1 MSRAVD
7 RVRANVTGVVSVL
20 VTGIWLVALVSGQDW
35 WLPFLL
41 LGYVVVVPMT
51 ALLVGD
57 REAIEDWW
65 DDEDISLPDDPESA
79 VPGDVPP
86 GATVLSVGD
95 NVLLVDA
102 SNVSDFEFEYRRATL
117 QGEVILAR
125 HPAVVGGVIQDDAEW
140 SKARFRLDDDEV
152 RLQFPGGGSTV
163 FDIDDVGT
171 IETSQST
178 VLGDERTVVEVEHT
192 DEEDRSVETHFSGM
206 PHHTKALEALFGAVI
221 EERADD
227 YELSEME
234 SQVLMALYSGV
245 SPFEMADFVGTT
257 PDDVEE
263 IYQKLLDVGAVDKV
277 RERTE
282 VSLNAQGRNM
292 ASEAMSGE

>member
-1 MSRAVD
+1 MSGDEHKLLDTSGDFQYAVRGGEPVAD
-7 RVRANVTGVVSVL
+7 PRWQSCRLIVTDKRVVLATNDGTTPIPHSNV
-20 VTGIWLVALVSGQDW
+20 
-35 WLPFLL
+35 
-41 LGYVVVVPMT
+41 
-51 ALLVGD
+51 
-57 REAIEDWW
+57 
-65 DDEDISLPDDPESA
+65 SLPDAPESA
-79 VPGDVPP
+79 VPDDVPS
-86 GATVLSVGD
+86 GVTVLSVGD

-102 SNVSDFEFEYRRATL
+102 SDVSDFEFEYRRATL

-125 HPAVVGGVIQDDAEW
+125 HPAVVGGVIQEDAEW
-140 SKARFRLDDDEV
+140 SKARFRLGDDEV
-152 RLQFPGGGSTV
+152 RLQFPDGGSTV

-171 IETSQST
+171 SETSEST
-178 VLGDERTVVEVEHT
+178 VLGDQRTVVEVEHT
-192 DEEDRSVETHFSGM
+192 DEEGRSVETHFSGM
-206 PHHTKALEALFGAVI
+206 AHHTDALAALFSGVV
-221 EERADD
+221 EEREDD

-277 RERTE
+277 RTRTE

>member
-1 MSRAVD
+1 MSGDERK
-7 RVRANVTGVVSVL
+7 VL
-20 VTGIWLVALVSGQDW
+20 DTSGDFQ
-35 WLPFLL
+35 
-41 LGYVVVVPMT
+41 YVVRDGEPVEEPQWRSCRFIVT
-51 ALLVGD
+51 NKRLVLGTSD
-57 REAIEDWW
+57 GKQPIPHSN
-65 DDEDISLPDDPESA
+65 ISLPEDPESV
-79 VPGDVPP
+79 VPDGVPP
-86 GATVLSVGD
+86 DATVLSVGD

-102 SNVSDFEFEYRRATL
+102 GNVDDFAFEYCRATL

-140 SKARFRLDDDEV
+140 SKARFQLDDGEV
-152 RLQFPGGGSTV
+152 RLQFPGGDATV

-178 VLGDERTVVEVEHT
+178 VLGDQRAVVEVEHT

-206 PHHTKALEALFGAVI
+206 AHHTDALASLFRSVVEGR
-221 EERADD
+221 EDD
-227 YELSEME
+227 YELTEME
-234 SQVLMALYSGV
+234 NQVLMALYSGV
-245 SPFEMADFVGTT
+245 SPFEMADFVGST
-257 PDDVEE
+257 PDEVEE

-277 RERTE
+277 RTRTE

>member
-1 MSRAVD
+1 MSGDERKVID
-7 RVRANVTGVVSVL
+7 T
-20 VTGIWLVALVSGQDW
+20 SGDFQ
-35 WLPFLL
+35 
-41 LGYVVVVPMT
+41 YVVRDGEPVAEPRWQSCRIIVT
-51 ALLVGD
+51 NKRLVLATNDGKQP
-57 REAIEDWW
+57 IPHSN
-65 DDEDISLPDDPESA
+65 ISLPDDPDGI
-79 VPGDVPP
+79 VPDGVPT
-86 GATVLSVGD
+86 GATVLVVGD

-102 SNVSDFEFEYRRATL
+102 ANLDDFAFEYSRATL
-117 QGEVILAR
+117 QGAVILAR

-140 SKARFRLDDDEV
+140 GKARFQLDDGEV
-152 RLQFPGGGSTV
+152 RLQFPGGGSTM
-163 FDIDDVGT
+163 FDIEDVGT
-171 IETSQST
+171 VETDDSV
-178 VLGDERTVVEVEHT
+178 VLGDQRAVVEVEHT
-192 DEEDRSVETHFSGM
+192 DEEGRSVETYFSGM
-206 PHHTKALEALFGAVI
+206 AYHTDALASLFGAIV
-221 EERADD
+221 EDREDD

-277 RERTE
+277 RTRTE

>member
-1 MSRAVD
+1 MSGD
-7 RVRANVTGVVSVL
+7 EHKILDT
-20 VTGIWLVALVSGQDW
+20 SGDFQ
-35 WLPFLL
+35 
-41 LGYVVVVPMT
+41 YVVRDGEPVTDPKWQSCRLIVTNKRVILATNDGKTP
-51 ALLVGD
+51 
-57 REAIEDWW
+57 IPHSK
-65 DDEDISLPDDPESA
+65 ISLPAEPESV
-79 VPGDVPP
+79 VPDDVPS
-86 GATVLSVGD
+86 GTTVLSVGD

-163 FDIDDVGT
+163 FEIDDVGT

-178 VLGDERTVVEVEHT
+178 VLGDQRAVVEVEHT

-206 PHHTKALEALFGAVI
+206 EHHTDALEALFGVVVEAR
-221 EERADD
+221 EDD

-257 PDDVEE
+257 PDEVEE

-277 RERTE
+277 RIRTE

>member
-1 MSRAVD
+1 MSGD
-7 RVRANVTGVVSVL
+7 EHKVL
-20 VTGIWLVALVSGQDW
+20 DTSGDFQ
-35 WLPFLL
+35 
-41 LGYVVVVPMT
+41 YVVRDGQPVTDPRWQSCRLIVTNKRVVLATNDGKTPIPHT
-51 ALLVGD
+51 N
-57 REAIEDWW
+57 
-65 DDEDISLPDDPESA
+65 ISVPDDPESA

-86 GATVLSVGD
+86 GATVLAVGD

-102 SNVSDFEFEYRRATL
+102 SNVSDFAFEYRRATL

-125 HPAVVGGVIQDDAEW
+125 SPAVVGGVIEDDAEW
-140 SKARFRLDDDEV
+140 SKARFRLDDGEV
-152 RLQFPGGGSTV
+152 RLQFPGGDSTV

-171 IETSQST
+171 IETSRST
-178 VLGDERTVVEVEHT
+178 VLGDQRTVVEVEHT
-192 DEEDRSVETHFSGM
+192 DEEERSVETHLSGM
-206 PHHTKALEALFGAVI
+206 PHHTDALEALFSAVV
-221 EERADD
+221 EDREDD

-277 RERTE
+277 RTRTE

>member
-1 MSRAVD
+1 MSGD
-7 RVRANVTGVVSVL
+7 EHKILDT
-20 VTGIWLVALVSGQDW
+20 SGDFQ
-35 WLPFLL
+35 
-41 LGYVVVVPMT
+41 YVVRGGEPVADPRWQSCRLIVTNKRLILATSDGKTP
-51 ALLVGD
+51 
-57 REAIEDWW
+57 IPHSN
-65 DDEDISLPDDPESA
+65 ISVPDDPESA
-79 VPGDVPP
+79 VPEEVPP

-102 SNVSDFEFEYRRATL
+102 SNVADFAFEYRRATL

-171 IETSQST
+171 IETSEST
-178 VLGDERTVVEVEHT
+178 VLGDTRAVVEVEHT
-192 DEEDRSVETHFSGM
+192 DEEGRSVETHFSGM
-206 PHHTKALEALFGAVI
+206 AYHTDALEALFGAVVD
-221 EERADD
+221 EREDD

-277 RERTE
+277 RTRTE

>member
-1 MSRAVD
+1 MSGD
-7 RVRANVTGVVSVL
+7 EHKVL
-20 VTGIWLVALVSGQDW
+20 DASGDFQ
-35 WLPFLL
+35 
-41 LGYVVVVPMT
+41 YVVRSGDPVADPQWQSCRLIVTNKRVVLATNGNKQP
-51 ALLVGD
+51 
-57 REAIEDWW
+57 IPHSN
-65 DDEDISLPDDPESA
+65 ISLPEDPESA
-79 VPGDVPP
+79 VPDDVPP

-102 SNVSDFEFEYRRATL
+102 SNVSDFAFEYRRATL

-140 SKARFRLDDDEV
+140 SKARFRLDDAEV
-152 RLQFPGGGSTV
+152 RLQFPGGDSTV

-171 IETSQST
+171 IETGQST
-178 VLGDERTVVEVEHT
+178 VLGEQRAVVEVEHT
-192 DEEDRSVETHFSGM
+192 DEQDRSVETHFSGM
-206 PHHTKALEALFGAVI
+206 AHHTDALEALFGAVV
-221 EERADD
+221 EEREDD
-227 YELSEME
+227 YELTEME